1 MNALPPP
8 LRDPRKTDA
17 DHLKLLALFHFLLAG
32 FALLGIGFLLL
43 HYTLMSSIMLNPK
56 MFEGQKGGPPPQEFF
71 ALFQWFYLA
80 FGVLLV
86 IGILGNLLSALWI
99 NARRYRMFSL
109 VVAAINCFQFPLGT
123 ALGVF
128 TILVLMRESVRDLY
142 EARPESI

>member
-1 MNALPPP
+1 MNVLPPP
-8 LRDPRKTDA
+8 LRDPRKADA

-32 FALLGIGFLLL
+32 FALLGMVFLLL

-71 ALFQWFYLA
+71 ALFQWFYWI
-80 FGVLLV
+80 FGALLV